1 MRILHVLGKLDRGG
15 VETWLVQ
22 VLRHI
27 DRQKYQMD
35 FLVNDPNPGAYD
47 DEVRSLG
54 ARIIPCLGYRNPA
67 RYALNFWRILREYG
81 PYDCVHSHVHNGSG
95 YVLMLAAMA
104 GVPSRIAQS
113 HTNTKLTEASAGPVR
128 RLYLGLMRRLLKRYA
143 SLGIAVSSF
152 AGDSLMPG
160 WRDDARWHLRPYGIE
175 SAPFDIEVDSAGVR
189 ARLGIQPGVPV
200 VGHVGRFVEVKNHR
214 LILEIAEEL
223 SRLDPKVVFLLVGDG
238 PLRPE
243 IEAEIRR
250 HGMTERFV
258 LAGLRAD
265 IPAILQGAMDAFLF
279 PSLYEGLGIALMEAQ
294 LAGLRCVVSDVV
306 PPEAEL
312 VPGMVSWISLS
323 DSPKRWAESLH
334 DIFTSEEVW
343 NVSEEVRRN
352 HSIETSVSQLAALYE
367 SDQRVESPD
376 AIYQSAQ

>member
-35 FLVNDPNPGAYD
+35 FLVHSTDPGAYD
-47 DEVRSLG
+47 DEVRALG
-54 ARIIPCLGYRNPA
+54 ARIIPCSGYANPA
-67 RYALNFWRILREYG
+67 RYGLKFWQVLHEYG
-81 PYDCVHSHVHNGSG
+81 PYDCVHSHVHNYSG

-104 GVPSRIAQS
+104 GVPSRIAHS
-113 HTNTKLTEASAGPVR
+113 HTNTKSTEASAGPVR
-128 RLYLGLMRRLLKRYA
+128 RVYLSLMQRMLKRYA
-143 SLGIAVSSF
+143 SMGIAISSL

-160 WRDDARWHLRPYGIE
+160 WKGDDRWHLRPYGIE
-175 SAPFDIEVDSAGVR
+175 SAPFDVEVDRAGIR
-189 ARLGIQPGVPV
+189 ARLGIQPGAAV

-214 LILEIAEEL
+214 LILQIAEEL
-223 SRLDPKVVFLLVGDG
+223 SRLEPQVVFLLVGDG

-243 IEAEIRR
+243 IEAEISRR
-250 HGMTERFV
+250 GMSERFI
-258 LAGLRAD
+258 LTGLRAD
-265 IPAILQGAMDAFLF
+265 IPAILKGAMDAFLF

-294 LAGLRCVVSDVV
+294 LAGLPCVVSDVV

-312 VPGMVSWISLS
+312 VPGMVSWLSLS
-323 DSPKRWAESLH
+323 DSPKRWARSLH
-334 DIFTSEEVW
+334 SLFTSGEAW
-343 NVSEEVRRN
+343 SVSEEVRRT

-367 SDQRVESPD
+367 SDKRVESHGM
-376 AIYQSAQ
+376 ICQSTQ